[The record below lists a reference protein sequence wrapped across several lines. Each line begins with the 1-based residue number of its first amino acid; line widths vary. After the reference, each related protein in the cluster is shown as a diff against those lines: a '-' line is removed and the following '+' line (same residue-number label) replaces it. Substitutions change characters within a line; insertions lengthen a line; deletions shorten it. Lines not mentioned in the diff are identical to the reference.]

1 MRARTAESFLMTFVG
16 VLMALAATSCVCPG
30 HLGTK
35 TVLLDVLKKRP
46 GIGVDYT
53 GSDAKYHYF
62 IRRNCYSLFTLG
74 EWSVTDRFRVEK
86 DGIVARPEIA
96 LTKDRTLW
104 RHYYLASPH
113 QTAEFEAEFVAAKLG
128 TAEVGP
134 DKPDGAM
141 NGDPSA
147 RHP

>member
-1 MRARTAESFLMTFVG
+1 MRARTTESFLMTLAG
-16 VLMALAATSCVCPG
+16 VLLALVATSCVCPG

-35 TVLLDVLKKRP
+35 TVALDVLVKRP
-46 GIGVDYT
+46 GIGIDYT

-62 IRRNCYSLFTLG
+62 IRRNCYSLITLG

-104 RHYYLASPH
+104 RHYYLASPD
-113 QTAEFEAEFVAAKLG
+113 QTAKFEVEFVNMRRGAPGAAFRETHGSAAG
-128 TAEVGP
+128 TLPAI
-134 DKPDGAM
+134 
-141 NGDPSA
+141 
-147 RHP
+147 H